1 MTVERFAL
9 LFEPKNGREGGS
21 SIANLLEESLRMPIE
36 RSDLQ
41 ASEPSLQD
49 EEQSR
54 ANHHNTRTFK
64 ALFKKIERVD
74 TSYSHG

>member
-1 MTVERFAL
+1 
-9 LFEPKNGREGGS
+9 
-21 SIANLLEESLRMPIE
+21 MPIE

-41 ASEPSLQD
+41 ASKPWLQD
-49 EEQSR
+49 EEESR
-54 ANHHNTRTFK
+54 ADHHNARTFK